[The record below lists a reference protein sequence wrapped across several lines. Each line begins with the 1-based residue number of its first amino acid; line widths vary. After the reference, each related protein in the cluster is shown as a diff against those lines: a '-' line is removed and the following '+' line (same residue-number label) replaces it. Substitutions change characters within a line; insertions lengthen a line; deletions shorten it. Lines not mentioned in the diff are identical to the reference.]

1 MFCSWDFS
9 FWQDTT
15 MPVGRWVSR
24 TAESVVFTLCPPG
37 PEDRNTSTRRSASG
51 MSMWSVD
58 SVTGS
63 TSTPANEV
71 WRRPWLS
78 KGEIRTRRWVPC
90 STDSVPYAYGAR
102 TSKVVDLIP
111 ASSA

>member
-1 MFCSWDFS
+1 
-9 FWQDTT
+9 
-15 MPVGRWVSR
+15 
-24 TAESVVFTLCPPG
+24 
-37 PEDRNTSTRRSASG
+37 
-51 MSMWSVD
+51 MSMWSAA

-78 KGEIRTRRWVPC
+78 NGEIRTSRWVPC
-90 STDSVPYAYGAR
+90 STDRVPYAKGAL
-102 TSKVVDLIP
+102 TWNVADLMP